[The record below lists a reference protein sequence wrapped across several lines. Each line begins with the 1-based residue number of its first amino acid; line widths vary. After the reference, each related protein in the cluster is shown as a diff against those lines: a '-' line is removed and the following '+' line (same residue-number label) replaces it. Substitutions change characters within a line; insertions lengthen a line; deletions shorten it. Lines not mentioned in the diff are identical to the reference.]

1 MFKKKT
7 GISFYELVVSL
18 FLINLV
24 LFSVLSVIIG
34 FLKGARQVNENS
46 KTALVANS
54 IMIMRRF
61 SYVYNKKEK
70 S

>member
-1 MFKKKT
+1 MFKKKK

>member
-7 GISFYELVVSL
+7 GISFYELVVSP